1 MRHSQRRWTWFVLLA
16 TAITGSTPAGSG
28 AQARE
33 AWDVTQARGRTR
45 DIDFTTSEGT
55 WMSLDLAPDGQW
67 VVFDLLAHVYRVPV
81 GGGTAESLTQNSG
94 VALNFQ
100 PRISP
105 DGRHIAFVSDRRG
118 QNNLWIMNADGSN
131 PRPVFVNDNVRVAE
145 PAWSADGQYIFVR
158 RQGMGAPGE
167 GGGAG
172 GGIWMYH
179 RDGGEGIEVIGA
191 SSGLSGPAWPSPSRD
206 GRYLYFQVNAGSARD
221 VVRGSVQLR
230 RFEFATREVI
240 AITSG
245 EANTQIRL
253 SSGGAFAPEVS
264 PDGRWLAFARRIP
277 NARISYKGHE
287 YGPRTAL
294 WLRNLETGAER
305 LAMDPVEID
314 MSEGGGSRAL
324 PGYAWSRDGRSLVVA
339 QGGKIRRVDVTTG
352 EVATIPFTARVRRT
366 ISEMAA
372 ATFRQND
379 DTFEAKFLRWHT
391 MSPDRRKLAF
401 QAIGRVW
408 VMDLPGG
415 TPRRLTPSTFEPF
428 EFAPA
433 WSPDGQWL
441 AFTTVD
447 DTGRGHVWKARVGV
461 GRQGPTPA
469 RGGRGPAPDLV
480 RLTNVAAE
488 YVHPVWSPDGK
499 EVIAVRGSGAT
510 FRGQAMM
517 FNPWYD
523 LVRVPETGGAATNII
538 RVARA
543 SEGDIYSFARRSIV
557 QPAFGPEGRLY
568 YLEERQPPGTGA
580 ARGRPV
586 MYFNSVRLDGTDRR
600 SHLRFPFADEAVPS
614 PDGQWVAFQEGDNI
628 YLTSL
633 AAGGT
638 GDEPLLVEKRRGR
651 VPVRQVSTTG
661 GLFPRWLDA
670 TTLEYGSANRHFVYR
685 VGERTTDTTAIRLS
699 VERYKPTGT
708 LALTGAR
715 IITLDNRRVVESG
728 TVVVRGSRIT
738 CAGDC
743 PTSGVDR
750 TIDVSGTTIMPG
762 LIDMHAHHHREHRGF
777 RPRHDFEVG
786 VYLAFG
792 VTTNLDNSM
801 WSQNIFPTAELIEA
815 GETPGPRTFST
826 GDPLY
831 RGDAPRQNE
840 LTTYDVAEQNVQ
852 RLASWG
858 AVSLKQYQQPRRDQR
873 QWVSHAAR
881 KLGLRV
887 TGEGGDLEYDLS
899 MIMDGQTGWEHPL
912 DNLPLYGD
920 VTRFLGEAKA
930 TYSVTFGVG
939 SAVWNEEYWWAESE
953 VWKNPRL
960 QKWLPWRT
968 LLPHSRRVMQRP
980 ATDYNYP
987 ILAQAVADIIAA
999 GGNGAIGSH
1008 GQAHGIAPHWEVW
1021 MASSA
1026 LGNHGALELGSL
1038 GGARFLGMESDLGSL
1053 ANDKLADLVVLNGN
1067 PLEDIRQTAN
1077 IRYVMRGGV
1086 LYESETLDEIWPRK
1100 RPFGVHP
1107 WFDPVS
1113 LQTDVKGTD
1122 HHDKA
1127 MKTNQESRPKP

>member
-1 MRHSQRRWTWFVLLA
+1 MRHAHRRCTWLVAF
-16 TAITGSTPAGSG
+16 TAAAASATPAASG
-28 AQARE
+28 AQPTRE
-33 AWDVTQARGRTR
+33 SWDVTEARGRTR
-45 DIDFTTSEGT
+45 DIDFSTTEGT
-55 WMSLDLAPDGQW
+55 WMSIDGTPDGQW
-67 VVFDLLAHVYRVPV
+67 VVFDLLAHIYRVPV
-81 GGGTAESLTQNSG
+81 AGGTAESLTQNSG

-100 PRISP
+100 PRVSP

-118 QNNLWIMNADGSN
+118 QNNLWIMNADGTA
-131 PRPVFVNDNVRVAE
+131 PRPVFIDPNIRVSE

-158 RQGMGAPGE
+158 RQSMAPPGE
-167 GGGAG
+167 GAGSGGA
-172 GGIWMYH
+172 IWMYH
-179 RDGGEGIEVIGA
+179 RDGGEGVEVIGA
-191 SSGLSGPAWPSPSRD
+191 SLGVSGPAWPSPSRD
-206 GRYLYFQVNAGSARD
+206 GRYLYFQVNVGNARD

-277 NARISYKGHE
+277 NAKISYKGHT

-294 WLRNLETGAER
+294 WLRDLETGAER
-305 LAMDPVEID
+305 LAMDPIEID
-314 MSEGGGSRAL
+314 LAEGGAGRAL
-324 PGYAWSRDGRSLVVA
+324 PGYAWSRDGRSLLIA
-339 QGGKIRRVDVTTG
+339 QGGKIRRVQVTSG
-352 EVATIPFTARVRRT
+352 EVSTIAFTARVRRT

-379 DTFEAKFLRWHT
+379 ATFEAKFLRWHT
-391 MSPDRRKLAF
+391 ISPDRKSLAF

-408 VMDLPGG
+408 VMSLPNG
-415 TPRRLTPSTFEPF
+415 TPRRLTPFSFGPL

-447 DTGRGHVWKARVGV
+447 DTGRGHVWKARVGAANA
-461 GRQGPTPA
+461 PA
-469 RGGRGPAPDLV
+469 NPM
-480 RLTNVAAE
+480 RLTTVAAE
-488 YVHPVWSPDGK
+488 YVHPIWSPDGK
-499 EVIAVRGSGAT
+499 QIVAVRGSGAT

-523 LVRVPETGGAATNII
+523 LVRIPESGGAASTII
-538 RVARA
+538 KVARA

-568 YLEERQPPGTGA
+568 YLEERQPPGSGA
-580 ARGRPV
+580 ARGRPT
-586 MYFNSVRLDGTDRR
+586 MYFNSVSLDGTNRR

-628 YLTSL
+628 YLTPL
-633 AAGGT
+633 PAAGT
-638 GDEPLLVEKRRGR
+638 SDEPLLVEKRRGR
-651 VPVRQVSTTG
+651 VPIRQVSTAG

-670 TTLEYGSANRHFVYR
+670 KTLEYGSANRHFVYR
-685 VGERTTDTTAIRLS
+685 VAERTTDTTAIRLT

-715 IITLDNRRVVESG
+715 IITLDNRRVVENG

-738 CAGDC
+738 CAGEC
-743 PTSGVDR
+743 STSGVDR
-750 TIDVSGTTIMPG
+750 TIDVRGSTIIPG

-777 RPRHDFEVG
+777 RPSHDFEVG

-792 VTTNLDNSM
+792 ITTNLDNSM

-815 GETPGPRTFST
+815 GVTPGPRTFST

-852 RLASWG
+852 RLVSWG

-881 KLGLRV
+881 KIGVRV

-912 DNLPLYGD
+912 DNLPLYED
-920 VTRFLGEAKA
+920 VTRFLGAAKA

-939 SAVWNEEYWWAESE
+939 SAVWNEEYWWGESE

-980 ATDYNYP
+980 ATDYSFP
-987 ILAQAVADIIAA
+987 ILAQAVADVIAA

-1008 GQAHGIAPHWEVW
+1008 GQAHGLAPHWEVW
-1021 MASSA
+1021 MAASA

-1053 ANDKLADLVVLNGN
+1053 ANGKLADLVVLGGN

-1086 LYESETLDEIWPRK
+1086 LYEAESLNEIWPRD
-1100 RPFGVHP
+1100 RAFGGYP
-1107 WFDPVS
+1107 WIDPIA

-1122 HHDKA
+1122 YFDKA
-1127 MKTNQESRPKP
+1127 LKPEQTSRRRP

>member
-1 MRHSQRRWTWFVLLA
+1 MRHSHGRLTWLLCLA
-16 TAITGSTPAGSG
+16 TTVTGSIPSAMG
-28 AQARE
+28 AQARD

-45 DIDFTTSEGT
+45 DIDFRTSVGT
-55 WMSLDLAPDGQW
+55 WMSVDLTPDGQW
-67 VVFDLLAHVYRVPV
+67 VVFDLLAHIYRVP
-81 GGGTAESLTQNSG
+81 GTGGTAESLTQSSG

-100 PRISP
+100 PRVSP
-105 DGRHIAFVSDRRG
+105 DGRHIAFISDRRG
-118 QNNLWIMNADGSN
+118 QNNLWIMNADGSD
-131 PRPVFVNDNVRVAE
+131 PRPVFLNDNVRVAE

-158 RQGMGAPGE
+158 RQSMAPAGDE
-167 GGGAG
+167 AGGG

-179 RDGGEGIEVIGA
+179 RDGGEGVEVIGT
-191 SSGLSGPAWPSPSRD
+191 SSGISAPSWPSPSRD
-206 GRYLYFQVNAGSARD
+206 GRYLYFQVNAGNARD

-230 RFEFATREVI
+230 RYEFATQEVI

-245 EANTQIRL
+245 EANTQIRQ

-277 NARISYKGHE
+277 NAKISYKGHE

-294 WLRNLETGAER
+294 WLRDLDSGAER
-305 LAMDPVEID
+305 LAMDPIEID
-314 MSEGGGSRAL
+314 QSEGRSRAL
-324 PGYAWSRDGRSLVVA
+324 PAYAWSRDGRSVVIA
-339 QGGKIRRVDVTTG
+339 QGGKIRRVQLASG
-352 EVATIPFTARVRRT
+352 EVSTIPFTAHVRRT

-372 ATFRQND
+372 APFQHND
-379 DTFEAKFLRWHT
+379 ERFESKFLRWHT
-391 MSPDRRKLAF
+391 ISPDRKTLAF

-408 VMDLPGG
+408 VMDLPNG
-415 TPRRLTPSTFEPF
+415 TPRRVTPRDFEPF
-428 EFAPA
+428 EFGPT
-433 WSPDGQWL
+433 WSPDGRWL
-441 AFTTVD
+441 AFTTWD
-447 DTGRGHVWKARVGV
+447 DTGRGHVWKARLGNA
-461 GRQGPTPA
+461 PA
-469 RGGRGPAPDLV
+469 RTAATRGARGSPPNLV
-480 RLTNVAAE
+480 RLTNTAAE
-488 YVHPVWSPDGK
+488 YVHPVWSPDGR
-499 EVIAVRGSGAT
+499 EVVAVRGSGAT

-523 LVRVPETGGAATNII
+523 LVRIPELGGAATTIV

-557 QPAFGPEGRLY
+557 QPSFGPDGRLY
-568 YLEERQPPGTGA
+568 YLEERQPPGSGA
-580 ARGRPV
+580 ARGRPA
-586 MYFNSVRLDGTDRR
+586 MYFTSVSLNGTDRR

-614 PDGQWVAFQEGDNI
+614 PDGRWVAFQEGDNV
-628 YLTSL
+628 YLTAL
-633 AAGGT
+633 PAGGA
-638 GDEPLLVEKRRGR
+638 GEEPLLVEKRRGR
-651 VPVRQVSTTG
+651 VPIRQVSTTG

-670 TTLEYGSANRHFVYR
+670 NTLEYGSANKHFVYR
-685 VGERTTDTTAIRLS
+685 VSEQTTDTTAIRLT
-699 VERYKPTGT
+699 VQRYKPTGT

-715 IITLDNRRVVESG
+715 IITLDNRRVVEHG
-728 TVVVRGSRIT
+728 TVVVRGSRVT
-738 CAGDC
+738 CVGEC
-743 PTSGVDR
+743 STSGVDR
-750 TIDVSGTTIMPG
+750 VIDVGGTTIIPG

-792 VTTNLDNSM
+792 ITTNLDNSM
-801 WSQNIFPTAELIEA
+801 WSQNIFPSAELIEA
-815 GETPGPRTFST
+815 GEIAGPRTFST

-831 RGDAPRQNE
+831 RGDAPRQND
-840 LTTYDVAEQNVQ
+840 LSTYDVTEQNVQ

-912 DNLPLYGD
+912 DILPLYED
-920 VTRFLGEAKA
+920 VTRFMGEAKA

-939 SAVWNEEYWWAESE
+939 TSVWNEEYWWAESE

-980 ATDYNYP
+980 ATDYSFP

-1021 MASSA
+1021 MAASA
-1026 LGNHGALELGSL
+1026 LGNHGALELASL
-1038 GGARFLGMESDLGSL
+1038 GGARFLGMESDLGAL
-1053 ANDKLADLVVLNGN
+1053 ASGKLADLVVLNGN
-1067 PLEDIRQTAN
+1067 PLDDIRQTAN

-1086 LYESETLDEIWPRK
+1086 LYDSESLDELWPRS
-1100 RPFGVHP
+1100 RPFGAYP
-1107 WFDPVS
+1107 WIDPIA
-1113 LQTDVKGTD
+1113 LQTDVRGTD
-1122 HHDKA
+1122 FHDKTTRA
-1127 MKTNQESRPKP
+1127 NPPSRQRP

>member
-1 MRHSQRRWTWFVLLA
+1 MSM
-16 TAITGSTPAGSG
+16 
-28 AQARE
+28 
-33 AWDVTQARGRTR
+33 DVT
-45 DIDFTTSEGT
+45 
-55 WMSLDLAPDGQW
+55 PDGRW
-67 VVFDLLAHVYRVPV
+67 IVFDLLAHVYRVPAA
-81 GGGTAESLTQNSG
+81 GGAAESLTQNSG

-100 PRISP
+100 PRVSP
-105 DGRHIAFVSDRRG
+105 DGRHIAFISDRRG
-118 QNNLWIMNADGSN
+118 QNNLWIMNVDGTE
-131 PRPVFVNDNVRVAE
+131 PRAVFVNENVRVAE

-158 RQGMGAPGE
+158 RQSMTAAGE
-167 GGGAG
+167 GAGGG

-179 RDGGEGIEVIGA
+179 RDGGEGVEVIGP
-191 SSGLSGPAWPSPSRD
+191 SSGLSAPAWPSPSRD

-230 RFEFATREVI
+230 RYEFATREVI

-277 NARISYKGHE
+277 NAKISYKGHT

-294 WLRNLETGAER
+294 WLRDLESGAER
-305 LAMDPVEID
+305 LAIDPVEID
-314 MSEGGGSRAL
+314 LSEGGGSRAL
-324 PGYAWSRDGRSLVVA
+324 PGYAWSRDGRTLVIA
-339 QGGKIRRVDVTTG
+339 QGGKIRRVDVSSGDVSTVPF
-352 EVATIPFTARVRRT
+352 VAQVKRT

-391 MSPDRRKLAF
+391 RSPDRRTLAF

-408 VMDLPGG
+408 LMDIPSGI
-415 TPRRLTPSTFEPF
+415 PRRLTPPDFAPF
-428 EFAPA
+428 EFAPT

-447 DTGRGHVWKARVGV
+447 DTGRGHVWKARVGAT
-461 GRQGPTPA
+461 TPRTSA
-469 RGGRGPAPDLV
+469 SRVAGGSPATLQ
-480 RLTNVAAE
+480 RLTTTAAE
-488 YVHPVWSPDGK
+488 YVHPIWSPDGK

-523 LVRVPETGGAATNII
+523 LVRIPASGGAASSII

-557 QPAFGPEGRLY
+557 QPAFGPGGRLY
-568 YLEERQPPGTGA
+568 YLEERQPAGTGSG
-580 ARGRPV
+580 RGRA
-586 MYFNSVRLDGTDRR
+586 MMHFTSVALDGSDRR

-614 PDGQWVAFQEGDNI
+614 PDGRWVAFQEGDNV
-628 YLTSL
+628 YLTAL
-633 AAGGT
+633 PAGG
-638 GDEPLLVEKRRGR
+638 GGEEPLLVEKRRGR
-651 VPVRQVSTTG
+651 VPIRQVSTAG

-670 TTLEYGSANRHFVYR
+670 ATLEYGSANRHFVYH
-685 VGERTTDTTAIRLS
+685 VAERSTDTTAIRLA
-699 VERYKPTGT
+699 VERYKPSGT

-715 IITLDNRRVVESG
+715 IITLDNRRVVENG
-728 TVVVRGSRIT
+728 TVIVRGNRIA
-738 CAGDC
+738 CAGEC
-743 PTSGVDR
+743 PTTGVDR
-750 TIDVSGTTIMPG
+750 TIDVCGSTIIPG

-792 VTTNLDNSM
+792 ITTNLDNSM

-840 LTTYDVAEQNVQ
+840 LSSYDVTEQSVQ

-873 QWVSHAAR
+873 QWVSHSAR
-881 KLGLRV
+881 KLGVRV

-912 DNLPLYGD
+912 DNLPLYSD
-920 VTRFLGEAKA
+920 VTRFLGAANA

-939 SAVWNEEYWWAESE
+939 SSVWNEEYWWGERE
-953 VWKNPRL
+953 VWKDPRL

-980 ATDYNYP
+980 ASDYSFP

-1021 MASSA
+1021 MAASA

-1053 ANDKLADLVVLNGN
+1053 ANGKLADLIVLNGN

-1086 LYESETLDEIWPRK
+1086 LYDSGSLDEIWPRA
-1100 RPFGVHP
+1100 RPFGAYP
-1107 WFDPVS
+1107 WIDPVS
-1113 LQTDVKGTD
+1113 LQTDVKGVD

-1127 MKTNQESRPKP
+1127 TKTNESARQRP